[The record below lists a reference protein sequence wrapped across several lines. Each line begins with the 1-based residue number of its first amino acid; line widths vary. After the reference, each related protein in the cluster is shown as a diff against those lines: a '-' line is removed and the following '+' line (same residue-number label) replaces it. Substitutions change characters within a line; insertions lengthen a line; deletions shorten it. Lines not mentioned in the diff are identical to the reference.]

1 MADMIYIFSFF
12 SCIGFALL
20 YNLRGQLVFWTSLG
34 GALGKLAFDLNV
46 IAGQAFDF
54 FIASI
59 ALAIYAEIMAR
70 VTKVPVMVYLIVGV
84 LPIVPG
90 AGVYRAIENFINGN
104 IPVSMR
110 YATDSL
116 VACGAIALAFILVSS
131 TVRIFK
137 LRRFPLLKQHQKLD
151 FRLRMK

>member
-1 MADMIYIFSFF
+1 
-12 SCIGFALL
+12 
-20 YNLRGQLVFWTSLG
+20 
-34 GALGKLAFDLNV
+34 
-46 IAGQAFDF
+46 
-54 FIASI
+54 
-59 ALAIYAEIMAR
+59 
-70 VTKVPVMVYLIVGV
+70 MVYLIVGV

-110 YATDSL
+110 YATNSL

-131 TVRIFK
+131 IVRIFK